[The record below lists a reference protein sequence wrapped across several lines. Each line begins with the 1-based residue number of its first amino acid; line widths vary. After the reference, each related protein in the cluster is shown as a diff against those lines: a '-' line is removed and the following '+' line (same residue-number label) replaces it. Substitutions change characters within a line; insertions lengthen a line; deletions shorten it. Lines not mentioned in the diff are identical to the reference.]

1 MSERDMLSTELKGRT
16 ALVTGAG
23 RGIGRAIALE
33 LAQSGA
39 RVIACGRDRAALEQ
53 TASAAARGQVDMTVL
68 AADITS
74 SGFLT
79 ELDRV
84 TGTCDVVVHNATHFP
99 VLGPLE
105 EIPPAE
111 IERVLD
117 VGVRAPLR
125 TSAHVM
131 AGMKSRGFGRI
142 VFIGSIA
149 GTQGAVNQVAYAT
162 AKSALHGLVKSMA
175 IEGAPSG
182 VTCNLVEPGLVL
194 TERVLARLTP
204 EKRNALLSGTPM
216 GRAGTPEEIAHV
228 VAFLASPRA
237 SYVTG
242 AIVPVT
248 GGLGLG
254 LR

>member
-1 MSERDMLSTELKGRT
+1 MDTTELSGRT

-53 TASAAARGQVDMTVL
+53 TAAAGTRFQCEMSVL

-84 TGTCDVVVHNATHFP
+84 AAGCDVIVHNATHFP
-99 VLGPLE
+99 AFGPLE
-105 EIPPAE
+105 EVPHAE

-125 TSAHVM
+125 INAHLIP
-131 AGMKSRGFGRI
+131 GMKARGFGRI
-142 VFIGSIA
+142 VFVGSIA

-162 AKSALHGLVKSMA
+162 AKSALHGLVKSLAMEVA
-175 IEGAPSG
+175 ASG
-182 VTCNLVEPGLVL
+182 ITCNLVEPGLVL
-194 TERVLARLTP
+194 TERVLARISP
-204 EKRNALLSGTPM
+204 EQRRAFVSGTPM

>member
-1 MSERDMLSTELKGRT
+1 MSVPESTGRT

-33 LAQSGA
+33 LARAGA
-39 RVIACGRDRAALEQ
+39 RVVACGRDRAALEE
-53 TASAAARGQVDMTVL
+53 TASAAARMRSDMVIL
-68 AADITS
+68 AADITERS
-74 SGFLT
+74 FLS
-79 ELDRV
+79 ELDRAAA
-84 TGTCDVVVHNATHFP
+84 TCDVVVHNATHFP
-99 VLGPLE
+99 ALGPLE

-117 VGVRAPLR
+117 VGVRAPLAIC
-125 TSAHVM
+125 AHLM
-131 AGMKSRGFGRI
+131 PGMKARGFGRI
-142 VFIGSIA
+142 VFVGSIA
-149 GTQGAVNQVAYAT
+149 GAQGAVDQVPYAT
-162 AKSALHGLVKSMA
+162 AKSALHGLVKSLA
-175 IEGAPSG
+175 LEGASSG

-194 TERVLARLTP
+194 TERVLARISSDR
-204 EKRNALLSGTPM
+204 RNALVAATPM
-216 GRAGTPEEIAHV
+216 QRAGTPEEIAHV

>member
-1 MSERDMLSTELKGRT
+1 MSVSDSTRRT

-33 LAQSGA
+33 LARDGT
-39 RVIACGRDRAALEQ
+39 RVVACGRDREALEE
-53 TASAAARGQVDMTVL
+53 TAVIAGRMRADMSIL
-68 AADITS
+68 AADITAPS
-74 SGFLT
+74 FLS
-79 ELDRV
+79 ELDRAIGV
-84 TGTCDVVVHNATHFP
+84 CDVVVHNATHFP
-99 VLGPLE
+99 VIGPLE
-105 EIPPAE
+105 EIPPDE

-125 TSAHVM
+125 ISAHVLP
-131 AGMKSRGFGRI
+131 GMKTRGFGRI
-142 VFIGSIA
+142 VFVGSVA
-149 GTQGAVNQVAYAT
+149 GTQGAVDQVPYAT
-162 AKSALHGLVKSMA
+162 AKSALHGLVRSLA
-175 IEGAPSG
+175 LEGAPSG

-194 TERVLARLTP
+194 TER
-204 EKRNALLSGTPM
+204 LLGRISAERRSAFLKATPM
-216 GRAGTPEEIAHV
+216 GRAGTPDEIAHV
-228 VAFLASPRA
+228 VAFLASERA